1 MYTANDIFVFVP
13 ARKILVRTVGNNV
26 KVTNTILTH
35 GSIPYKDW
43 YQFQPVIKS
52 DRTQTLSALFHAV
65 LRSYNR
71 DELLE
76 IQPVQNYA

>member
-1 MYTANDIFVFVP
+1 MVLYPAN
-13 ARKILVRTVGNNV
+13 
-26 KVTNTILTH
+26 
-35 GSIPYKDW
+35 KDW

-52 DRTQTLSALFHAV
+52 NRTQTLSALFHVV
-65 LRSYNR
+65 LKSYNH